1 MTELTANRT
10 YTVLA
15 AFQAVDAAACV
26 GPVAPIADALRTVGL
41 PRTWWPVLPV
51 VKAVSA
57 VGLLMVSRY
66 PAVARLTTLLLTVYF
81 VLAAGS
87 HVRVKDWSPGLVA
100 SSSFLVLYGLL
111 TVKGPEAARTVR

>member
-1 MTELTANRT
+1 MTELTSNRT
-10 YTVLA
+10 YVALA

-26 GPVAPIADALRTVGL
+26 GPVAPIAEALRTVGL
-41 PRTWWPVLPV
+41 PKRFWPLLPV

-57 VGLLMVSRY
+57 VGLSAVSRS
-66 PAVARLTTLLLTVYF
+66 PALARVTTFLLTVYF

-87 HVRVKDWSPGLVA
+87 HVRAKDWSPGLVA

-111 TVKGPEAARTVR
+111 TVKGPAAARTAR